1 MDENYRRIIRSTISS
16 HFMET
21 DRERNS
27 EGRVYRPD
35 FISGKGRGLIVLLHG
50 APGVGKTAT
59 AEAVALEYQKP
70 LFPITCGDLGITP
83 EGRDRTDIERNAM
96 VSVFL
101 RILEYYSG
109 ILFLTTNRPVLSH
122 LSRFDTLAI
131 LKSNLASLSD
141 CYKPPN
147 GEPAKAGHILIDQD
161 ESEEYIRNAV
171 QIAKCLASFESP
183 NGPAKLKAHHFNT
196 VNLTMTEFDRYLEDA
211 RGVSDQKFARREG
224 VRSDLRVM
232 IVLAKLLVIGVGG
245 FLIGLP
251 RCDSHRQPS
260 IPDLK
265 VRHQSI
271 SMQQDKDLQA
281 SHIPVQ
287 DTLQWWHRQAI
298 VIFNEPNKP
307 LTNQLTT
314 QPIPWIAEMALSY
327 THPIPTLLPST
338 SLHEWSTQQAWKTP
352 RLGSIWHRK
361 KDITATV
368 HNQSLGLLHSL
379 AIVHSSGNKAKLDP
393 LGHRTCR

>member
-109 ILFLTTNRPVLSH
+109 ILFLTTNRVGALDEAFRSRPVLSH

-161 ESEEYIRNAV
+161 ESEEYVR
-171 QIAKCLASFESP
+171 QKYDEHEREHGH
-183 NGPAKLKAHHFNT
+183 GP
-196 VNLTMTEFDRYLEDA
+196 
-211 RGVSDQKFARREG
+211 
-224 VRSDLRVM
+224 
-232 IVLAKLLVIGVGG
+232 
-245 FLIGLP
+245 
-251 RCDSHRQPS
+251 
-260 IPDLK
+260 
-265 VRHQSI
+265 
-271 SMQQDKDLQA
+271 
-281 SHIPVQ
+281 
-287 DTLQWWHRQAI
+287 
-298 VIFNEPNKP
+298 
-307 LTNQLTT
+307 
-314 QPIPWIAEMALSY
+314 
-327 THPIPTLLPST
+327 
-338 SLHEWSTQQAWKTP
+338 
-352 RLGSIWHRK
+352 
-361 KDITATV
+361 
-368 HNQSLGLLHSL
+368 
-379 AIVHSSGNKAKLDP
+379 
-393 LGHRTCR
+393 